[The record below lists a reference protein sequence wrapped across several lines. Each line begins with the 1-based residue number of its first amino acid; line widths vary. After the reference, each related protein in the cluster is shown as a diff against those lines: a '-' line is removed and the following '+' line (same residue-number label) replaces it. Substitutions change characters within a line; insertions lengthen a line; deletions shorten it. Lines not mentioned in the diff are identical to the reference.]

1 MTAPSQPAPRRRDEN
16 VSAGKQAHQ
25 KQPPPSREARRPS
38 RRVLPRMILLAV
50 TLTLLI
56 GFIALVRTA
65 TTGIPG
71 SSASAPAGAQTTSA
85 QTPSRASPVPDFT
98 LATLGGGSFHLA
110 GQRGHVGVLYFLE
123 STCPSCVQESRDL
136 VQALLSA
143 KTAGA
148 QALTID
154 VSPGDSFS
162 DLEAFVQTV
171 GVPATAPI
179 RWGIDTNG
187 AISSAY
193 GVQNMGTTVVID
205 AHGRLA
211 YQSNGPGPPAQ
222 LAQIVRKL
230 A

>member
-1 MTAPSQPAPRRRDEN
+1 MEHGSKTSPHQEVGTTGAGAHPPKGQRTARPRTRGAQTLRWF
-16 VSAGKQAHQ
+16 
-25 KQPPPSREARRPS
+25 
-38 RRVLPRMILLAV
+38 PRILGLVV
-50 TLTLLI
+50 TLALLI
-56 GFIALVRTA
+56 GLITLVRATSLGPA
-65 TTGIPG
+65 PANSTTGTK
-71 SSASAPAGAQTTSA
+71 TTSSS
-85 QTPSRASPVPDFT
+85 TTSSPQAAPDFT

-110 GQRGHVGVLYFLE
+110 DQRGHVVVLYFLE

-143 KTAGA
+143 KTPGA

-154 VSPGDSFS
+154 VSPGDSPS
-162 DLEAFVQTV
+162 DLQAFVQTV

-211 YQSNGPGPPAQ
+211 YQSNGPVPPEQ